1 MATILAAVRSFATV
15 LLPGFAL
22 AASLTGCLGGN
33 EKIAGDEKEFAGGN
47 EAGETGGDEA
57 TTPPGGEPGVEV
69 GGEEPE
75 AQSAGPCAKMAAFK
89 FATSGD
95 TVIASL
101 DGAPVAWFTHGGY
114 SVRMAGPSRTF
125 GAASTSA
132 ATVTTTTWVR
142 TLSEPFD
149 AEKTSEETLSAWLN
163 AARGVNC
170 DAGTEDVLAIS
181 YEYVEGGKEDAR
193 YALGADFHDFLGIDW
208 DPIDAKNI
216 LPDLGLEGAL
226 DCSGYMRLVW
236 GSRANFSFEGKD
248 ASIPLSLKS
257 VAGHLPRTSEDMY
270 RFGTGKIVVPFRT
283 QPAGAPAF
291 QGAPTLTELASIE
304 PGDLVFFD
312 TECNYA
318 IATALLCGKSPT
330 AISHV
335 GMFVGRDS
343 GGNYRFISSRS
354 TANGPT
360 VGNTGGWSIFNAGAD
375 GTGSY
380 PQRFRGAR
388 RL

>member
-1 MATILAAVRSFATV
+1 MATILAAFRSFAGA
-15 LLPGFAL
+15 LLPSL
-22 AASLTGCLGGN
+22 AIAATLTGCLGGGGGAD
-33 EKIAGDEKEFAGGN
+33 AGDEDTEITSGDEG
-47 EAGETGGDEA
+47 EETGGDET
-57 TTPPGGEPGVEV
+57 TTPPGDEPVVEV
-69 GGEEPE
+69 GGEE
-75 AQSAGPCAKMAAFK
+75 QSAGPCGKVATFS
-89 FATSGD
+89 FARSGE
-95 TVIASL
+95 TKIASI
-101 DGAPVAWFTHGGY
+101 GGEPVAWFTHGGY

-125 GAASTSA
+125 GANKAASS
-132 ATVTTTTWVR
+132 VTTTTWVR

-170 DAGTEDVLAIS
+170 EAGTQDVIAIS
-181 YEYVEGGKEDAR
+181 YDYAEGGSKDAR

-208 DPIDAKNI
+208 DPIDAKSI
-216 LPDLGLEGAL
+216 LADLGLEGAL

-236 GSRANFSFEGKD
+236 GSRANFTYDGAD
-248 ASIPLSLKS
+248 ASLPLSLKS
-257 VAGHLPRTSEDMY
+257 VPGHLPRTSEDMY
-270 RFGTGKIVVPFRT
+270 RSGPGRIVVPFRT
-283 QPAGAPAF
+283 QPAGAAPF
-291 QGAPTLTELASIE
+291 QGAPTTTELAAIE

-312 TECNYA
+312 SQCNYT
-318 IATALLCGKSPT
+318 IATALLCGKDVG

-335 GMFVGRDS
+335 GMFVGRDN

-354 TANGPT
+354 QANGPT
-360 VGNTGGWSIFNAGAD
+360 VGNTGGWSIFNAGVD